1 MNDTMNRHDE
11 QAQPIDRHLSP
22 TAIRSGQIGPM
33 LLQQARSE
41 FLKLWRIPMFSV
53 PTLLFPI
60 LLFLLFGVPNAGETL
75 SNGISVGKYV
85 MASFAAYGVLG
96 IAFFSFGIGVA
107 NERGQGWTK
116 LVRATPM
123 PTWVYFAGKVVMA
136 LVFATLLLLIL
147 FLVAALI
154 AGVRMPLGEW
164 ALLAV
169 TLVLGML
176 PLVTAGF
183 ALGYWA
189 GPNSAAAIANL
200 IYLPIAYA
208 SGFLMPVQSLPP
220 FVQSLTPYLPPY
232 HYGQLAWRAVGLDDG
247 QVALHIVWLIGTAVV
262 FGLLAVWGYR
272 RDNGRQ
278 FG

>member
-1 MNDTMNRHDE
+1 MNDIIERRVE
-11 QAQPIDRHLSP
+11 PAQPIDRHLST

-41 FLKLWRIPMFSV
+41 FVKLWRIPMFSV

-60 LLFLLFGVPNAGETL
+60 LLFLLFGVPNGRATL
-75 SNGISVGKYV
+75 A

-107 NERGQGWTK
+107 SERGQGWTR

-123 PTWVYFAGKVVMA
+123 PAWVYFAGKMMMA
-136 LVFATLLLLIL
+136 LVFAILLLLTL
-147 FLVAALI
+147 FLVAAVV
-154 AGVRMPLGEW
+154 ADVRMPLGRW
-164 ALLAV
+164 ALLGV

-189 GPNSAAAIANL
+189 GPNSAAAVANL

-208 SGFLMPVQSLPP
+208 SGFLMPVQALPH

-232 HYGQLAWRAVGLDDG
+232 HYGQLAWRAVGVDDG
-247 QVALHIVWLIGTAVV
+247 QAALHIGWLIGTAVV
-262 FGLLAVWGYR
+262 FGVLAVWGYR
-272 RDNGRQ
+272 RDNGKQ

>member
-1 MNDTMNRHDE
+1 MNDIIEHRVE
-11 QAQPIDRHLSP
+11 QSPPLDRRLSA

-33 LLQQARSE
+33 LLQQARNE

-60 LLFLLFGVPNAGETL
+60 LLFLLFGAPIAGETL
-75 SNGISVGKYV
+75 PNGTSVGKYV

-123 PTWVYFAGKVVMA
+123 RPWVYFAGKMAMA
-136 LVFATLLLLIL
+136 LLFATLLLLSL
-147 FLVAALI
+147 FLVAALV
-154 AGVRMPLGEW
+154 AGVRMSPGEYVV
-164 ALLAV
+164 LV
-169 TLVLGML
+169 VSLVLGML
-176 PLVTAGF
+176 PLVMAGL

-208 SGFLMPVQSLPP
+208 SGFLMPVQSLPQ
-220 FVQSLTPYLPPY
+220 FVQSITPYLPPY

-247 QVALHIVWLIGTAVV
+247 QLALHIAWLIGTAVI

-272 RDNGRQ
+272 RDNGKQ

>member
-1 MNDTMNRHDE
+1 MNGAIEHRVQ
-11 QAQPIDRHLSP
+11 QAQPIDRHLSA

-41 FLKLWRIPMFSV
+41 FIKLWRIPMFSV

-60 LLFLLFGVPNAGETL
+60 LLFLLFGAPIAGETL
-75 SNGISVGKYV
+75 PNGTSVGKYV

-116 LVRATPM
+116 LVRATPIR
-123 PTWVYFAGKVVMA
+123 PWVYFAGKIVMA

-147 FLVAALI
+147 FLVAALV
-154 AGVRMPLGEW
+154 AGVRMAPGEW
-164 ALLAV
+164 ALLVV

-208 SGFLMPVQSLPP
+208 SGFLMPVQSLPAW
-220 FVQSLTPYLPPY
+220 VRSITPYLPPY
-232 HYGQLAWRAVGLDDG
+232 HYGQLAWRAIGLDDG

-262 FGLLAVWGYR
+262 FGSLAVWGYR
-272 RDNGRQ
+272 RDNGKQ

>member
-1 MNDTMNRHDE
+1 VSESIERRVET
-11 QAQPIDRHLSP
+11 AQPRDRHLSP
-22 TAIRSGQIGPM
+22 TAVRSGQLGPM
-33 LLQQARSE
+33 LFQQARSE

-60 LLFLLFGVPNAGETL
+60 LLFLLFGAPIAGETL
-75 SNGISVGKYV
+75 PNGTSVGKYV

-107 NERGQGWTK
+107 NERGQGWTR

-123 PTWVYFAGKVVMA
+123 PAWVYFAGKLAMA
-136 LVFATLLLLIL
+136 LLFAALLLLML
-147 FLVAALI
+147 FIVAAI
-154 AGVRMPLGEW
+154 VAGVRMAPGEW
-164 ALLAV
+164 ALLAL

-176 PLVTAGF
+176 PLVTAGL

-200 IYLPIAYA
+200 IYLPVSYA
-208 SGFLMPVQSLPP
+208 SGFLVPVASLPP
-220 FVQSLTPYLPPY
+220 FVQALAPYLPPY

-247 QVALHIVWLIGTAVV
+247 QAALHILWLLGTGVV

-272 RDNGRQ
+272 RDTGKQ

>member
-1 MNDTMNRHDE
+1 MNKTIERRSE
-11 QAQPIDRHLSP
+11 PSWPIDRYLST
-22 TAIRSGQIGPM
+22 TARRSGQIVPM

-41 FLKLWRIPMFSV
+41 FTKLWRIPMFSV

-60 LLFLLFGVPNAGETL
+60 LLFLLFGVPNGPATPA
-75 SNGISVGKYV
+75 

-107 NERGQGWTK
+107 SERGQGWTK

-123 PTWVYFAGKVVMA
+123 PAWVYFAGKMLMA
-136 LVFATLLLLIL
+136 LFFTAVLLVTL
-147 FLVAALI
+147 FLVAAI
-154 AGVRMPLGEW
+154 VAGVRMPIGRW
-164 ALLAV
+164 ALLGV

-189 GPNSAAAIANL
+189 GPNSAAAVANL

-208 SGFLMPVQSLPP
+208 SGFLMPMHALPQ
-220 FVQSLTPYLPPY
+220 FVQSITPYLPPY
-232 HYGQLAWRAVGLDDG
+232 H
-247 QVALHIVWLIGTAVV
+247 
-262 FGLLAVWGYR
+262 
-272 RDNGRQ
+272 
-278 FG
+278 

>member
-1 MNDTMNRHDE
+1 MNDIIERRVE
-11 QAQPIDRHLSP
+11 QVPPFDRRLSA
-22 TAIRSGQIGPM
+22 TAVRSGRIGPM

-41 FLKLWRIPMFSV
+41 FFKLWRIPMFSV

-60 LLFLLFGVPNAGETL
+60 LLFLLFGAPIAGETL
-75 SNGISVGKYV
+75 TNGISVGKYV

-107 NERGQGWTK
+107 NERGQGWTR

-123 PTWVYFAGKVVMA
+123 RPWVYFAGKIAMA
-136 LVFATLLLLIL
+136 LLFATLLLLFL
-147 FLVAALI
+147 FLVAALV
-154 AGVRMPLGEW
+154 ASVLMSPGEY
-164 ALLAV
+164 ALLVV
-169 TLVLGML
+169 TLALGML
-176 PLVTAGF
+176 PLVTAGL

-208 SGFLMPVQSLPP
+208 SGFLMPVQSLPQ
-220 FVQSLTPYLPPY
+220 FVQSITPYLPPY
-232 HYGQLAWRAVGLDDG
+232 HYGQLAWRAVGLDDD
-247 QVALHIVWLIGTAVV
+247 QLALHIAWLIGTAVV
-262 FGLLAVWGYR
+262 FGLLAAWGYR
-272 RDNGRQ
+272 RDNGKQ

>member
-1 MNDTMNRHDE
+1 MNDAIEHHVE
-11 QAQPIDRHLSP
+11 QAQPIDRHLST

-41 FLKLWRIPMFSV
+41 FLKLWRIPMFSI

-60 LLFLLFGVPNAGETL
+60 LLFLLFGAPIAGETL
-75 SNGISVGKYV
+75 PNGTSVGKYV

-123 PTWVYFAGKVVMA
+123 PAWVYFAGKVVMA
-136 LVFATLLLLIL
+136 LVFATLLLLML
-147 FLVAALI
+147 FLVAALV
-154 AGVRMPLGEW
+154 AGIRMAPNEW
-164 ALLAV
+164 ALLVV
-169 TLVLGML
+169 TLVFGML

-208 SGFLMPVQSLPP
+208 SGFLMPVQSLPAW
-220 FVQSLTPYLPPY
+220 VQSLTPYLPPY

-247 QVALHIVWLIGTAVV
+247 QLALHIGWLFGTAVV
-262 FGLLAVWGYR
+262 FGVLAVWGYR
-272 RDNGRQ
+272 RDNGKQ